1 MAQPVIDTLRLSNAL
16 EGVGIE
22 RAEAEGA
29 ARALCDEFGEHVV
42 ARGDLDAGF
51 ERVAGEFKDVRAQL
65 REVNARFTEVNAEF
79 KAVRA
84 EMDKGFTELRGG
96 IQSLTTTFR
105 YTMAGIGLM
114 LAFLSAIAGFA
125 VFDRAASHPGPA
137 PQAAWIV
144 VPGAT
149 ATLATPA
156 TATQATATQ
165 AVATQGVGDP

>member
-22 RAEAEGA
+22 RAKAEGA

-51 ERVAGEFKDVRAQL
+51 ERVAGEFKDV
-65 REVNARFTEVNAEF
+65 NARFTEVNAEF

-84 EMDKGFTELRGG
+84 EMDTGFTELRGS
-96 IQSLTTTFR
+96 IQSLNTTFR

-114 LAFLSAIAGFA
+114 LAFLSAIAAFA
-125 VFDRAASHPGPA
+125 VFDRAAAHAGSA

-144 VPGAT
+144 VPAAT

-156 TATQATATQ
+156 AQA
-165 AVATQGVGDP
+165 AVDP